1 MSTQRDQLKVKN
13 REEAKSGATDLAR
26 RVGRWRRVSG
36 AWWAR
41 PDFRPLVAAMEG
53 GGGTG
58 GRWWLA

>member
-26 RVGRWRRVSG
+26 RVGRWRRVSS

-41 PDFRPLVAAMEG
+41 PDF
-53 GGGTG
+53 
-58 GRWWLA
+58 

>member
-41 PDFRPLVAAMEG
+41 PDF
-53 GGGTG
+53 
-58 GRWWLA
+58 